1 MNEVCLVGKRDSVY
15 KPEDDEYECPA
26 GERGYAGRESQH
38 HYCITYRPFAL
49 AWCGHRGGAGGVV
62 LEPGTLPLTIVR

>member
-26 GERGYAGRESQH
+26 GERGYAAAH
-38 HYCITYRPFAL
+38 HCPVMR
-49 AWCGHRGGAGGVV
+49 
-62 LEPGTLPLTIVR
+62 